1 MQRLEVLSHIYIYDA
16 LLLHYHFG
24 RSLIINYILMR
35 ILVVVVVPVLDTHT
49 VP

>member
-1 MQRLEVLSHIYIYDA
+1 VQRLEVLSHIYIYDA
-16 LLLHYHFG
+16 LLHYHFG